1 MVKTYSEAGV
11 DIGKEIES
19 IDAIVGELKYRRTG
33 FGEVLDI
40 GRHFTGLVDFGEH
53 ALSLCTDGVGTKLIV
68 ANAMKKWDTVG
79 IDCVALNV
87 NDMICVGAEPLAFVD
102 YLAVSKYDTEVVR
115 QIGVGLNRGAE
126 LANVNLIGGEFSTV
140 PEIVKDFD
148 LAGTCMGFVKK
159 DRIIAGGR
167 VRPGDSIIGFRS
179 SGIHSNGLTL
189 ARKVIYSSG
198 LANDA
203 ELPIGHEKVGDSLL
217 EPSTIYVRPVMDLIK
232 EFDVKGMANIT
243 GGGFRNIARMSSDVE
258 FRIGDP
264 FEPQAIFENIKSLG
278 KIDVREMYQTF
289 NMGLG
294 FTAVVSKDDADS
306 ALNFLRGRVEAKVIG
321 SVVEGKGVTIPE
333 KNIHYRKY

>member
-68 ANAMKKWDTVG
+68 ANAMKRWDTVG

-140 PEIVKDFD
+140 PEIVKEFD

-159 DRIIAGGR
+159 DRMITGEQ
-167 VRPGDSIIGFRS
+167 VRPGDSIIGLRS

-198 LANDA
+198 LSNQA

-217 EPSTIYVRPVMDLIK
+217 EPSTIYVRPVMDLTK

-243 GGGFRNIARMSSDVE
+243 GGGYRNIARMSSDAE
-258 FRIGDP
+258 FRIDDP
-264 FEPQAIFENIKSLG
+264 FEPQAIFENIQSLG

-294 FTAVVSKDDADS
+294 FTAVVSRDDAD
-306 ALNFLRGRVEAKVIG
+306 LVVNFLKGRVEAKVIG

-333 KNIHYRKY
+333 KDIHYRKY

>member
-159 DRIIAGGR
+159 DKMITGER
-167 VRPGDSIIGFRS
+167 VRPGDSVIGFRS

-198 LANDA
+198 FSNHA

-243 GGGFRNIARMSSDVE
+243 GGGYRNIARMSSDVE
-258 FRIGDP
+258 FRIDDP
-264 FEPQAIFENIKSLG
+264 FEPQAIFENIQSLG

-294 FTAVVSKDDADS
+294 FTAVVSRDDADS
-306 ALNFLRGRVEAKVIG
+306 VVNFLKSRVEAKVIG

-333 KNIHYRKY
+333 KDIHYRKY